1 MKPNSRYTVS
11 DYVIDFLKSKKIK
24 TVFTVSGGGSIFL
37 CDALFRSNLKYIC
50 NHHEQASVFAAESY
64 ARSKNMTGCAL
75 VTTGP
80 GGTNALTGIASAW
93 IDSVPLLVLSGQVF
107 LNQTISNLK
116 IRQKGVQEI
125 DIVSLSKPITKYSKM
140 ITSPSEVYETLEKAY
155 YETNNGRP
163 GPALIDIPA
172 DIQNSEIN
180 QRNKKISIGNKLS
193 KINNSSISMKIN
205 KLLKMIEN
213 SKRPLFYF
221 GQGVRISNSQLLVKK
236 IIKKTKIP
244 YCLSWNAIDLFESK
258 DKMNLGRPGAFAER
272 GSNFIVQNC
281 DLFISVGSRLPYMVT
296 GYNFSDF
303 ARNAKKVSIDV
314 DSFELKNHFLN
325 FDLKIN
331 SDAYEFFKILHNKI
345 INKKF
350 FYNKNWLN
358 YCRFIREKFPIL
370 NKKIINQ
377 KKYVNSYYFIDVLS
391 SKLNKNSTIVTD
403 MGLSFVGTY
412 QSFKNKLG
420 QKIYTNSGHAPMG
433 WGLPAAIGAYYAN
446 PKNNIICVTGDGG
459 LQMNIQELAT
469 VMHNKLPI
477 KIFIYN
483 NKGYL
488 TIKQTQ
494 QLGFKGRIMGSNS
507 SSGLSFPNFSLIA
520 KSHKISYL
528 KIKHHKDL
536 NKYIKKIINSKSP
549 FICEL
554 IMDDEQPQEPKMI
567 NRRDKDGKSI
577 YTSYEDLYP
586 FIDKKIIENLS
597 FKNYMKRYE

>member
-1 MKPNSRYTVS
+1 MKKTTRYTVS
-11 DYVIDFLKSKKIK
+11 DYVIDFLKLKKID

-37 CDALFRSNLKYIC
+37 CDALFRSNVKYIC

-64 ARSKNMTGCAL
+64 ARSKNKTGCAL

-107 LNQTISNLK
+107 LNQTINYSK

-125 DIVSLSKPITKYSKM
+125 DIVSLSKPITKFSKM
-140 ITSPSEVYETLEKAY
+140 ITNPNDITETLERAY
-155 YETNNGRP
+155 FEASNGRP
-163 GPALIDIPA
+163 GPVLVDIPA
-172 DIQNSEIN
+172 DIQNAEIK
-180 QRNKKISIGNKLS
+180 QRNKKISIGNKLL
-193 KINNSSISMKIN
+193 KKNTNSISLKVN
-205 KLLKMIEN
+205 KLLKLIEN
-213 SKRPLFYF
+213 SERPLFYF
-221 GQGVRISNSQLLVKK
+221 GQGVRISNSQLIAKK
-236 IIKKTKIP
+236 IIKKTNIP
-244 YCLSWNAIDLFESK
+244 YCLSWNAIDIFDSK
-258 DKMNLGRPGAFAER
+258 DKMNFGRPGAFTER

-296 GYNFSDF
+296 GYNYPDF
-303 ARNAKKVSIDV
+303 ARNAKKVSIDI
-314 DSFELKNHFLN
+314 DNFELKNHFLKI
-325 FDLKIN
+325 DLKIN
-331 SDAYEFFKILHNKI
+331 SDAFIFFKIFHDKI

-350 FYNKNWLN
+350 SSNIDWIN
-358 YCRFIREKFPIL
+358 YGHFIRKKFPIL
-370 NKKIINQ
+370 NNKIINQ
-377 KKYVNSYYFIDVLS
+377 NKYVNSYYFIDTLS
-391 SKLNKNSTIVTD
+391 SNLNKNSTIVTD

-469 VMHNKLPI
+469 VMHNKIPI

-507 SSGLSFPNFSLIA
+507 SSGLSFPNFSQIA
-520 KSHKISYL
+520 KSHNIKFFKINN
-528 KIKHHKDL
+528 HKDL
-536 NKYIKKIINSKSP
+536 NVKIKKIINSKSP
-549 FICEL
+549 IICEL

-577 YTSYEDLYP
+577 YTAYEDLYP

-597 FKNYMKRYE
+597 FKNYMKKR